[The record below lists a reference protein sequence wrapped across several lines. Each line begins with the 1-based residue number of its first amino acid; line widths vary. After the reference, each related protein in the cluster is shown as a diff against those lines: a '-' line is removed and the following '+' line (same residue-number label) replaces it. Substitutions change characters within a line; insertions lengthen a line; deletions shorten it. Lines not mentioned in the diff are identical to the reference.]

1 MTSVSEI
8 KVAVVGLGPMG
19 RGIARVFAR
28 AGAEVAVLDA
38 DQQASARG
46 LELAL
51 RESDDPPALRAASS
65 VADALSGAA
74 LLIEAIVEAPEA
86 KAALLHEVRA
96 VAPAGLIVASNT
108 SSLSIG
114 ELGASYG
121 DPERVVGMHFFNP
134 PERMRL
140 VEIVRGPQTSEE
152 VLDAA
157 RAWVTELGKTPVLC
171 EDSPNFIV
179 NRICRPLYYEAQLL
193 ATQGVQPAVVD
204 AVARGAL
211 GHRMGPLELLDFVG
225 LHTHLGSSETAL
237 REFGDPRYRPIPR
250 TRALVRAG
258 ATGRAAG
265 RGWYDHASASPR
277 EAVAAAIRQRSRS
290 GRRLS
295 MLGPGRDLHLVNRQ
309 LRDVVEPD
317 LTLALYSC
325 PGSCDADDTHEVREL
340 VLRGARVV
348 IDSSHPG
355 WLEALPPGVGWIRL
369 HTLHETPFA
378 EVVCDREADIGAP
391 PPVEEILGAIG
402 CASVEVPA
410 LPGLVAD
417 RLMNTMANEAMLVV
431 EEGTAGAQAVDIAM
445 RLGMNHPLG
454 PLEYVERVGEQ
465 LVLAGLRGMLDG
477 FGDPRYRPTQLLV
490 RRAARERR
498 RGVPSLTDRSLRLPI

>member
-1 MTSVSEI
+1 MSGLAEI

-28 AGAEVAVLDA
+28 AGAQVAVLDA
-38 DQQASARG
+38 DRAATARG

-51 RESDDPPALRAASS
+51 SESGDPPTLRAAGS
-65 VADALSGAA
+65 VADALAGAA
-74 LLIEAIVEAPEA
+74 LLVEAIVEAPAA
-86 KAALLHEVRA
+86 KAALLADVRA
-96 VAPAGLIVASNT
+96 AAPAGLIVASNT

-121 DPERVVGMHFFNP
+121 VPEQVVGMHFFNP

-140 VEIVRGPQTSEE
+140 VEVVRGPRTSPE
-152 VLDAA
+152 VVEAVT
-157 RAWVTELGKTPVLC
+157 AWVQELRKTAVLC

-193 ATQGVQPAVVD
+193 ATQGVAPAVVD

-211 GHRMGPLELLDFVG
+211 GHRVGPLELLDFVG
-225 LHTHLGSSETAL
+225 LQTHLGSSETAL

-265 RGWYDHASASPR
+265 RGWYDHATSPPKR
-277 EAVAAAIRQRSRS
+277 AVPAATRQRTRS
-290 GRRLS
+290 GTRLS
-295 MLGPGRDLHLVNRQ
+295 LLGPGRDLQLVNRQ
-309 LRDVVEPD
+309 LRDAVEPD

-325 PGSCDADDTHEVREL
+325 PSSCDAQDAHSVREL
-340 VLRGARVV
+340 VLRGARVAV
-348 IDSSHPG
+348 DSSHPG
-355 WLEALPPGVGWIRL
+355 WLDALPPGVGWIRL
-369 HTLHETPFA
+369 HALHEAPFA
-378 EVVCDREADIGAP
+378 EVVSDREAGIAVAA
-391 PPVEEILGAIG
+391 PVEEILGAIG
-402 CASVEVPA
+402 CASAEVPA

-417 RLMNTMANEAMLVV
+417 RLMHTMVNEALLVV
-431 EEGTAGAQAVDIAM
+431 EEGTADPRAVDTAM
-445 RLGMNHPLG
+445 RLGMNHPIG
-454 PLEYVERVGEQ
+454 PFEYVERVGEQ
-465 LVLAGLRGMLDG
+465 LVLGSLRGMLDA
-477 FGDPRYRPTQLLV
+477 FGDPRYRPTPLLV

-498 RGVPSLTDRSLRLPI
+498 RGVPALTDRSLRLPI